1 MRFPHLDFVRAAAA
15 LLVVIGHLRATV
27 FVPFDAVQNTNL
39 FLKAFYALRAFG
51 HQAVM
56 IFFALSGFLVGGKAI
71 SLILDGRFDPLIYII
86 RRLSRLLIVII
97 PALFFT
103 FFFDTLGRAWGESAA
118 YDGSLGT
125 IIPSLP
131 KGDAVAHDWQT
142 FLGNVFF
149 LQTISVPTYG
159 SNGPLWSLAFEF
171 WYYILG
177 PAIVIALMG
186 RISIIGKII
195 SAIIALVLLII
206 LPPVITILFIV
217 WAAGA
222 LAAFA
227 VSHEPVKV
235 WVKKFYIA
243 PLLLGP
249 AVVMSV
255 LSLSQS
261 HKVSDLLLGLA
272 FAHALP
278 ALTVIPS
285 PAKLYD
291 RLSYGFAEMSYSLYL
306 VHFPLIV
313 ACAAIFIWP
322 SRMAPSL
329 EVFTLYFGLVILS
342 IMLRAIVYWMFER
355 HTAKLNSFIV
365 SRLYNKQ
372 S

>member
-1 MRFPHLDFVRAAAA
+1 MRLPHLDFVRQAAAV
-15 LLVVIGHLRATV
+15 LVVIEHVRAAI
-27 FVPFDAVQNTNL
+27 FIPFSAVQNANI
-39 FLKAFYALRAFG
+39 FVKIFYALTTFG

-71 SLILDGRFDPLIYII
+71 NLVLEGRFDPLIYII

-97 PALFFT
+97 PALVFT
-103 FFFDTLGRAWGESAA
+103 FLFDTMGGTFGDKAA
-118 YDGSLGT
+118 YDGSLGAV
-125 IIPSLP
+125 IPSLS
-131 KGDAVAHDWQT
+131 KGETVSHGWQA
-142 FLGNVFF
+142 FFGNLFF
-149 LQTISVPTYG
+149 LQTITVPTYG
-159 SNGPLWSLAFEF
+159 SNGPLWSLAYEF

-186 RISIIGKII
+186 RVSLMGKII
-195 SAIIALVLLII
+195 SAVITLILLIAL
-206 LPPVITILFIV
+206 PHAITILFIV

-227 VSHEPVKV
+227 VSHETVKV

-255 LSLSQS
+255 LSLSPS
-261 HKVSDLLLGLA
+261 HKVPDLLLGLV
-272 FAHALP
+272 FAVALP
-278 ALTVIPS
+278 SLAVIPS
-285 PAKLYD
+285 PIKIYN

-322 SRMAPSL
+322 TRMAPNPEAFAL
-329 EVFTLYFGLVILS
+329 FFGLVIIS
-342 IMLRAIVYWMFER
+342 VIWGAIVYWMFER
-355 HTAKLNSFIV
+355 HTVKFCL
-365 SRLYNKQ
+365 LYT
-372 S
+372 SDAADE